1 MEVAFLKNR
10 ISTFFVVCLIAL
22 AALGMVSLL
31 VSNPS
36 GLLLKFAIMIAT
48 GAVIFFLVKRFY
60 LPSPEKREQRAFVRA
75 AKRSLKR
82 KQQKES
88 GKQTRKSN
96 VSNITSI
103 RARKKQTNNHL
114 TVIEGKKGKRKNR
127 VSL

>member
-60 LPSPEKREQRAFVRA
+60 LPSPEKREQRAFVKA

-88 GKQTRKSN
+88 GKQTRKTN

>member
-36 GLLLKFAIMIAT
+36 GLLLKFAIMIVT

-114 TVIEGKKGKRKNR
+114 TVIEGRKGKRKNR

>member
-36 GLLLKFAIMIAT
+36 GLLLKFAIMIVT

>member
-22 AALGMVSLL
+22 AALGIVSLL

-36 GLLLKFAIMIAT
+36 GLLLNFAIMIAT

>member
-60 LPSPEKREQRAFVRA
+60 LPSPEKREQRAFVKA

>member
-60 LPSPEKREQRAFVRA
+60 LPSPEKR
-75 AKRSLKR
+75 
-82 KQQKES
+82 
-88 GKQTRKSN
+88 
-96 VSNITSI
+96 
-103 RARKKQTNNHL
+103 
-114 TVIEGKKGKRKNR
+114 
-127 VSL
+127 

>member
-1 MEVAFLKNR
+1 MKNR

-22 AALGMVSLL
+22 AALGIVSLL

-36 GLLLKFAIMIAT
+36 GLLLNFAIMIAT

>member
-10 ISTFFVVCLIAL
+10 ISTFIVVCLIAL

-60 LPSPEKREQRAFVRA
+60 LPSPEKREQRAFVKA

>member
-10 ISTFFVVCLIAL
+10 ISTFIVVCLIAL

-36 GLLLKFAIMIAT
+36 GLLLKLAIMIAT

-60 LPSPEKREQRAFVRA
+60 LPSPEKREQRAFVKA

-88 GKQTRKSN
+88 GKQTRKTN

-103 RARKKQTNNHL
+103 RAKKKQTNNHL

-127 VSL
+127 ASL

>member
-22 AALGMVSLL
+22 AALGIVSLL

-60 LPSPEKREQRAFVRA
+60 LPSPEKREQRAFVKA

>member
-10 ISTFFVVCLIAL
+10 ISTFIVVCLIAL
-22 AALGMVSLL
+22 AALGIVSLL

-36 GLLLKFAIMIAT
+36 GLLLNFAIMIAT

-60 LPSPEKREQRAFVRA
+60 LPSPEKREQRAFVKA

>member
-22 AALGMVSLL
+22 AALGIVSLL

-36 GLLLKFAIMIAT
+36 GLLLNFAIMIAT

-88 GKQTRKSN
+88 GKQARKSN

>member
-10 ISTFFVVCLIAL
+10 ISTFIVVCLIAL

-36 GLLLKFAIMIAT
+36 GLLLKLAIMIAT

-60 LPSPEKREQRAFVRA
+60 LPSPEKREQRAFVKA

-88 GKQTRKSN
+88 GKQTRKTN

>member
-1 MEVAFLKNR
+1 
-10 ISTFFVVCLIAL
+10 
-22 AALGMVSLL
+22 
-31 VSNPS
+31 
-36 GLLLKFAIMIAT
+36 MIAT

>member
-22 AALGMVSLL
+22 AALGIVSLL

-75 AKRSLKR
+75 AKKSLKR

>member
-10 ISTFFVVCLIAL
+10 ISTFIVVCLIAL
-22 AALGMVSLL
+22 AALGIVSLL

-60 LPSPEKREQRAFVRA
+60 LPSPEKREQRAFVKA

-88 GKQTRKSN
+88 GKQTRKTN

>member
-10 ISTFFVVCLIAL
+10 ISTFIVVCLIAL
-22 AALGMVSLL
+22 AALGIVSLL
-31 VSNPS
+31 VSNPY
-36 GLLLKFAIMIAT
+36 GLLQNFPIMIAT
-48 GAVIFFLVKRFY
+48 VAVIFFLVKRFY
-60 LPSPEKREQRAFVRA
+60 LPSPEKREQRAFVKA

-88 GKQTRKSN
+88 GKQTRKTN

-114 TVIEGKKGKRKNR
+114 TVIEGKKGKKKNR

>member
-22 AALGMVSLL
+22 AALGIVSLL

>member
-36 GLLLKFAIMIAT
+36 GLLLKLAIMIAT

-60 LPSPEKREQRAFVRA
+60 LPSPEKREQRAFVKA

>member
-36 GLLLKFAIMIAT
+36 GLLLKFAIMIVT

-60 LPSPEKREQRAFVRA
+60 LPSPEKREQRAFVKA

-114 TVIEGKKGKRKNR
+114 TVIEGRKGKRKNR

>member
-22 AALGMVSLL
+22 AALGIVSLL

-60 LPSPEKREQRAFVRA
+60 LPSPEKREQRAFVKA

-88 GKQTRKSN
+88 GKQTRKTN

>member
-22 AALGMVSLL
+22 AALGIVSLL

-36 GLLLKFAIMIAT
+36 GLLLNFAIMIAT
-48 GAVIFFLVKRFY
+48 GAVIFFLVKHFY
-60 LPSPEKREQRAFVRA
+60 LPSPEKREQRAFVKA

>member
-36 GLLLKFAIMIAT
+36 GLLLNFAIMIAT

-88 GKQTRKSN
+88 GKQTRKTN

>member
-1 MEVAFLKNR
+1 MKNR
-10 ISTFFVVCLIAL
+10 ISTFIVVCLIAL

-36 GLLLKFAIMIAT
+36 GLLLKLAIMIAT

-60 LPSPEKREQRAFVRA
+60 LPSPEKREQRAFVKA

-88 GKQTRKSN
+88 GKQTRKTN

>member
-1 MEVAFLKNR
+1 LKNR
-10 ISTFFVVCLIAL
+10 ISTFIVVCLIAL

-36 GLLLKFAIMIAT
+36 GLLLKLAIMIAT

-60 LPSPEKREQRAFVRA
+60 LPSPEKREQRAFVKA

-88 GKQTRKSN
+88 GKQTRKTN

>member
-60 LPSPEKREQRAFVRA
+60 LPSPEKREQRAFVKA

-114 TVIEGKKGKRKNR
+114 TVIEGRKGKRKNR